1 MKPIL
6 ICRTDRERCYIEPS
20 INSLRVSIKIKQADE
35 METVL
40 CRNFSR
46 FLMQR
51 AESFTI
57 LRRKPIEVFP
67 VIPFDF
73 QGYDISFLI
82 TYSILEDYD
91 REKIISFIIDF
102 MEGIDAEISA
112 MKIGVNAR
120 ARSVASQFMRSFI

>member
-57 LRRKPIEVFP
+57 LRRKPVEVFP